1 MEIGELAMKH
11 DETKELKE
19 RLERCQRL
27 SIELLTNQQENE
39 ILSFGWAGNL
49 GKWYMDVPTG
59 NFFFNKAKIEALG
72 YSMNEIPDDVHYSF
86 FTNKIHPEDYS
97 LTMNSMLHAFK
108 DPENTYE
115 IEYRIQHKDGS
126 YRWFYDRG
134 RITQWSEDNK
144 PLFVV
149 GIVFDINDKKQ
160 YEEELEY
167 ENIHLA
173 QENTLDSLTQV
184 YNRRYVLDELEYRLN
199 RHLSIVSK
207 LSIIMLDVDD
217 FKFINDTFGHL
228 VGDKVLHDVAQI
240 INEAIRGFDLVGRYG
255 GEEFLVVL
263 PNTEMTEAKLV
274 AQRIIE
280 MITNHD
286 FDIDKEVSISAGVAS
301 YEKNDNLT
309 SITDRADRRLLQ
321 AKRTGKNKVVTK

>member
-1 MEIGELAMKH
+1 MKH
-11 DETKELKE
+11 DEIQELKK

-27 SIELLTNQQENE
+27 SNELLTKQQENE

-49 GKWYMDVPTG
+49 GQWYMDIPTG
-59 NFFFNKAKIEALG
+59 NAFFNKAKVEALG
-72 YSMNEIPDDVHYSF
+72 YSMDEIPDDVHYSF
-86 FTNKIHPEDYS
+86 FTNKIHPEDYE

-108 DPENTYE
+108 DPENIYE

-134 RITQWSEDNK
+134 KVTQWSEDNK

-149 GIVFDINDKKQ
+149 GIVFDITDKKQ

-167 ENIHLA
+167 ENIRLT

-184 YNRRYVLDELEYRLN
+184 YNRGYVLEELAYRLN
-199 RHLSIVSK
+199 QHLSIVSK
-207 LSIIMLDVDD
+207 LSVIMLDIDD

-263 PNTEMTEAKLV
+263 PNTEMIKARLV
-274 AQRIIE
+274 AQRIVA
-280 MITNHD
+280 MIADYN
-286 FDIDKEVSISAGVAS
+286 FDIEKKVTISAGVAS
-301 YEKNDNLT
+301 YEKNDDLN
-309 SITDRADRRLLQ
+309 SIIDRADKRLIQ